1 MDELIDRYGEPPR
14 TVNNLISVALLR
26 AAAAEADITDIAQ
39 KNGQLIF
46 TLEQFRLEPFSLLCG
61 GERYRNRLLLIPGD
75 VPRFT
80 LRLRKGGPTPAVPRT
95 WWRTM
100 PGPTGRQTEKKFHNF
115 GPACGKRPPCGKE
128 EAVPMDHKDYM
139 RRALELAAQ
148 AGEEGDV
155 PVGCVIVRDGAI
167 VGRGATAGRRTA
179 TPPPT
184 RSWRPSGTPAAAWAA
199 GGSTGVPCT
208 SPWSPAPCVP
218 EGSSTP
224 GWIRCAMGPGRQGGG
239 LRLGAQPV

>member
-80 LRLRKGGPTPAVPRT
+80 LRLRKGDDP
-95 WWRTM
+95 
-100 PGPTGRQTEKKFHNF
+100 
-115 GPACGKRPPCGKE
+115 
-128 EAVPMDHKDYM
+128 
-139 RRALELAAQ
+139 L
-148 AGEEGDV
+148 
-155 PVGCVIVRDGAI
+155 
-167 VGRGATAGRRTA
+167 
-179 TPPPT
+179 
-184 RSWRPSGTPAAAWAA
+184 
-199 GGSTGVPCT
+199 
-208 SPWSPAPCVP
+208 
-218 EGSSTP
+218 
-224 GWIRCAMGPGRQGGG
+224 RCAQNLVEDYARAYGE
-239 LRLGAQPV
+239 AD